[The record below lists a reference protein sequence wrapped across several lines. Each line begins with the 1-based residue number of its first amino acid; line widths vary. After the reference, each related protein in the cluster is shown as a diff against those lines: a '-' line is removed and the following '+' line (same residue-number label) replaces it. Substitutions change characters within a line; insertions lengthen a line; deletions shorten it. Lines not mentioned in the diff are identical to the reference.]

1 MARKPEERGFYVS
14 PKDPSSPIHCKVN
27 AADGLHQITE
37 AEARA
42 LSAAKRAGETV
53 APVVSSLDLA
63 DAQALAQAITILDQ
77 RVAEIAAR
85 PEAQSVAVESP
96 DLKPLAEAVLALG
109 RRIETVEKDVREVP
123 VVVADLFQRA
133 KAEEAAS

>member
-1 MARKPEERGFYVS
+1 MARKPEDRGFYVS
-14 PKDPSSPIHCKVN
+14 PKDPSSPIHCKVSR
-27 AADGLHQITE
+27 ADGLRPITE

-42 LSAAKRAGETV
+42 LSAAKRAREPA
-53 APVVSSLDLA
+53 APVVSNLDPG

-77 RVAEIAAR
+77 RVAELATR
-85 PEAQSVAVESP
+85 PETQPVAADSP